1 MARSP
6 TATYDASAMAATAT
20 LASKGVAVTPGG
32 EAVTEV
38 RIRNSGTVVDQFT
51 LEVLGDASAWAIVE
65 PAVVPLFP
73 GAEAVARVRFKPP
86 KSSSVLAKAIPFAV
100 RVKSREDARASLV
113 EEGVVEVGPFNDTTA
128 ELIPRT
134 AKGSSHG
141 RAQLAL
147 DNRGNVRINARLTAA
162 DPDRK
167 LNFTISPPAL
177 TTEPGTVGFASIRI
191 NPRTRFLTGPPRL
204 APYKVNVHQ
213 DGLPTITVDGSMQQV
228 GMVPPWLLPALIGL
242 AALLLVL
249 AILWFV
255 VLRPSLSSIA
265 KDQVASQTS
274 SLQQQ
279 VNTLKSANPATAA
292 GGAGGATGAN
302 PVKGDPWSSRLAVNS
317 QATPA
322 QLESS
327 ITVPQGG
334 GLAVTDLVFEN
345 PNGNS
350 GTVYLVRREANK
362 PDQVLLVL
370 RLENFRDLDFHF
382 VTPTV
387 FKEGQTMTL
396 SCSPDPTGSLC
407 NASVYYSGYFKNPP
421 SS

>member
-1 MARSP
+1 
-6 TATYDASAMAATAT
+6 MAATAT
-20 LASKGVAVTPGG
+20 LASKAVTVTPGG

-38 RIRNSGTVVDQFT
+38 RIRNSGTVIDQFT

-65 PAVVPLFP
+65 PSVVPLFP
-73 GAEAVARVRFKPP
+73 GAEAVARVKFKPP

-113 EEGVVEVGPFNDTTA
+113 EEGVVEVGPFNDTAA

-134 AKGSSHG
+134 AKGRTHA

-147 DNRGNVRINARLTAA
+147 DNRGNIRITARLTAA

-167 LNFTISPPAL
+167 LNFTITPPAL
-177 TTEPGTVGFASIRI
+177 TAEPGTASFAAIRI
-191 NPRTRFLTGPPRL
+191 KPRQRFVTGPPKL
-204 APYKVNVHQ
+204 APYKVHVHQ
-213 DGLPTITVDGSMQQV
+213 DGLPTITVDGAMQQE
-228 GMVPPWLLPALIGL
+228 GLIPPWLVPAAIGL

-249 AILWFV
+249 AILWFF
-255 VLRPSLSSIA
+255 VLKPTILSTA
-265 KDQVASQTS
+265 KEALAPQTS

-279 VNTLKSANPATAA
+279 VNDLKSAAPTPAG
-292 GGAGGATGAN
+292 GGAGGATGSN
-302 PVKGDPWSSRLAVNS
+302 PVKGDPWASRLALNS
-317 QATPA
+317 KATPA
-322 QLESS
+322 QLESA
-327 ITVPQGG
+327 ITVPKGG

-350 GTVYLVRREANK
+350 GTIYLVRREAGK
-362 PDQVLLVL
+362 ADQVLLVL

-382 VTPTV
+382 VTPLV
-387 FKEGQTMTL
+387 FKENQTMTL
-396 SCSPDPTGSLC
+396 SCSPDPSGSLC
-407 NASVYYSGYFKNPP
+407 DAAAYYSGYFKTPP